1 MAKAKVD
8 MSAFNKSMNS
18 IDKAFIERLD
28 KIEKAFKDTM
38 IKMESE
44 ALAAAPVEDGRLYS
58 SINWK
63 EVGKL
68 SYELRADAPYAA
80 YVEFGTGKYY
90 KNDYPGRND
99 EYFSE
104 IAKKFKRTGEGTTPT
119 SPFFYPTVTKNIPK
133 LKNKIAKILSKNA

>member
-1 MAKAKVD
+1 VAKAKVN

-28 KIEKAFKDTM
+28 KIEKAFVKTM
-38 IKMESE
+38 QDMEKE

-58 SINWK
+58 SINYK
-63 EVGKL
+63 EVGQL

-80 YVEFGTGKYY
+80 YVEFGTGEKTKI
-90 KNDYPGRND
+90 KNYDQFWQSIG
-99 EYFSE
+99 E
-104 IAKKFKRTGEGTTPT
+104 KFWTRRENKGVRAT
-119 SPFFYPTVTKNIPK
+119 PFFYPTVNKNIPK

>member
-1 MAKAKVD
+1 MAKSKVD

-18 IDKAFIERLD
+18 VEKAFIERLD

-38 IKMESE
+38 VKMESE

-58 SINWK
+58 SINYK

-80 YVEFGTGKYY
+80 YVEFGTGEYY
-90 KNDYPGRND
+90 TRDYPGRND
-99 EYFSE
+99 EYFSG
-104 IAKKFKRTGEGTTPT
+104 IASKFIKTKQGKTPAN
-119 SPFFYPTVTKNIPK
+119 PFFYPTVNKNIPK
-133 LKNKIAKILSKNA
+133 LKNRIAKILSKNA